1 MGQASV
7 ISRASL
13 PSAELNLG
21 GTSTSEKV
29 FTISTSTTTA
39 CILPLPSL
47 EALAGSTGKKM
58 SVIRIFAAGRVTGG
72 TTTNF
77 TPQLQFG
84 TSTTV
89 ASNTDLESGVAVAVN
104 SASGM
109 WAIDGTYM
117 LDITSGKIDGYAAN
131 FLSGSTVTYTAVAK
145 ADNTISSSSTPAFS
159 LTSTSQQGFVLTGT
173 FSSGNASNVAYVDIF
188 QLEMVG

>member
-29 FTISTSTTTA
+29 FTISTSTSTA

-58 SVIRIFAAGRVTGG
+58 SVIKITAAGRVTGG

-77 TPQLQFG
+77 TAQLQFG

-89 ASNTDLESGVAVAVN
+89 ASNTDIESAAAVAVN
-104 SASGM
+104 SVSGL
-109 WAIDGTYM
+109 WSLEST
-117 LDITSGKIDGYAAN
+117 LLVDITSGKLDGYSAC
-131 FLSGSTVTYTAVAK
+131 FISGSTVTYTAVAK
-145 ADNTISSSSTPAFS
+145 SDNTISASSTPVLS
-159 LTSTSQQGFVLTGT
+159 LTSNSQQGFVVTGT
-173 FSSGNASNVAYVDIF
+173 FSGGNASNVAYIDVF
-188 QLEMVG
+188 QLEMIG